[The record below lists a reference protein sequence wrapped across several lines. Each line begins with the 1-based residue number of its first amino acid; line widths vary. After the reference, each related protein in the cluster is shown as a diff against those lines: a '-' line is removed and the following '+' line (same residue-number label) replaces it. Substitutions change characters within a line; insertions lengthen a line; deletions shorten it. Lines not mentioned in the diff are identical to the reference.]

1 MAQGLNKKGGQ
12 KSKLEEYGLLEY
24 AAALRRMNVSASEI
38 SQKCNNIIGEKV
50 ITPRQV
56 DSLFKYHPE
65 YTINTEEAESNRV
78 IRTIN
83 ILLEKIF
90 DMQGE
95 AEYLLHQAKETQDLR
110 EMRESLRLCRDII
123 ATSLNIA
130 KELKEPLQQIQV
142 SCDASTFEFM
152 NRIISQ
158 FNPEIQSMFRL
169 EVERVYQKL
178 KLDASHL

>member
-1 MAQGLNKKGGQ
+1 MAQGLNRAGGF
-12 KSKLEEYGLLEY
+12 KSKLEKYGLLEY
-24 AAALRRMNVSASEI
+24 ASALRRMNISATEI
-38 SQKCNNIIGEKV
+38 AQKCNNIIGEEV
-50 ITPRQV
+50 ITPGQV
-56 DSLFKYHPE
+56 DSIFRNHPD
-65 YTINTEEAESNRV
+65 YGIDTGEAESNRV
-78 IRTIN
+78 LRTIN

-90 DMQGE
+90 DLQGE

-142 SCDASTFEFM
+142 SCDANTFEFM
-152 NRIISQ
+152 NKIISQ
-158 FNPEIQSMFRL
+158 FNPDIQNMFRL
-169 EVERVYQKL
+169 EVERIYQKL